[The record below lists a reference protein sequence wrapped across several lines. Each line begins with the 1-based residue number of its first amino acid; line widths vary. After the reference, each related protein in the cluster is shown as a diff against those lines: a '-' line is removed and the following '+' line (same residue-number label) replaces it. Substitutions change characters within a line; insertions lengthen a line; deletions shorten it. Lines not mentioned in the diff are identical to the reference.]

1 MQKNTTTKYVDYL
14 TEDQPIPGQLWVCVS
29 FLSPEGI
36 KNCTVRGLKIRGI
49 YGTKPEAEKRAEELN
64 KIDPDFHVFVGE
76 VGKWLPWDP
85 EPDSVQDSV
94 YQEKEL
100 NDLMKAYKDNRE
112 KAQQMQKDRKEDM
125 IRKAAIEEQAKLNK
139 NDNNKTHDAN
149 KARDRLRKKLEDKQN
164 KASENDDDNE
174 EEHKVLTERE
184 KELQQLEER
193 VKEQDNFIKEEKSKL
208 EEASNQVADKE
219 QTLNTI
225 NDKLAR
231 IQELYKKLNDKK
243 Q

>member
-14 TEDQPIPGQLWVCVS
+14 TEDTPIPGQLWVCVS

-85 EPDSVQDSV
+85 EPDSIQDNI

-100 NDLMKAYKDNRE
+100 NDLMKAYKENRE
-112 KAQQMQKDRKEDM
+112 KSAQMQKERKEDL
-125 IRKAAIEEQAKLNK
+125 IRKAAVEEQAKLNK
-139 NDNNKTHDAN
+139 NDNNKTHDAS
-149 KARDRLRKKLEDKQN
+149 KARDKLRKKLEDRQN
-164 KASENDDDNE
+164 KVAEIE
-174 EEHKVLTERE
+174 EDHKQLTDRE

-193 VKEQDNFIKEEKSKL
+193 VKEQDNYIKEEKSKL
-208 EEASNQVADKE
+208 DEAQTQVVEKE
-219 QTLNTI
+219 QTLTTI
-225 NDKLAR
+225 NEKLAK
-231 IQELYKKLNDKK
+231 IQDLYNQLNKK
-243 Q
+243 

>member
-14 TEDQPIPGQLWVCVS
+14 AEDAPIPGQLWVCVS

-49 YGTKPEAEKRAEELN
+49 YGTKPEAEKRAEDLN

-85 EPDSVQDSV
+85 EPDSVQDNV

-100 NDLMKAYKDNRE
+100 NDLMKAYKENRE
-112 KAQQMQKDRKEDM
+112 KAKQMQQERKDDL
-125 IRKAAIEEQAKLNK
+125 IRKAAIEEQAKITNNDSNK
-139 NDNNKTHDAN
+139 NHDAT
-149 KARDRLRKKLEDKQN
+149 KARDKLRKKLEDRQN
-164 KASENDDDNE
+164 KASENETENE
-174 EEHKVLTERE
+174 EDKKVLTERE
-184 KELQQLEER
+184 KELRQLEDR
-193 VKEQDNFIKEEKSKL
+193 VKEQDNYIKEEKSKL
-208 EEASNQVADKE
+208 EEAHSQVAEKE
-219 QTLNTI
+219 QTLTTI

-231 IQELYKKLNDKK
+231 IQQLYKNLNEKK
-243 Q
+243 

>member
-1 MQKNTTTKYVDYL
+1 MQKTTTTKYVDYL
-14 TEDQPIPGQLWVCVS
+14 TEDTPIPGQLWVCVS
-29 FLSPEGI
+29 FLSPEGV

-85 EPDSVQDSV
+85 EPDSVQDNV

-100 NDLMKAYKDNRE
+100 NDLMKAYKENRE
-112 KAQQMQKDRKEDM
+112 KAKQMQQERKEDM
-125 IRKAAIEEQAKLNK
+125 IKKAAIEEQAKLNK
-139 NDNNKTHDAN
+139 NDNNKNHDAN
-149 KARDRLRKKLEDKQN
+149 KARDKLRKKLEDRQN
-164 KASENDDDNE
+164 KASENVE
-174 EEHKVLTERE
+174 EPKELTERE

-193 VKEQDNFIKEEKSKL
+193 VKEQDNYIKEEKNKL
-208 EEASNQVADKE
+208 EEATSQVAEKE

-225 NDKLAR
+225 NDKLAK

-243 Q
+243 

>member
-14 TEDQPIPGQLWVCVS
+14 AEDTPIPGQLWVCVS

-85 EPDSVQDSV
+85 EPDSVQDNV
-94 YQEKEL
+94 YQEREL
-100 NDLMKAYKDNRE
+100 NDLMKAYKENRE
-112 KAQQMQKDRKEDM
+112 KAKQMQQERKEDL
-125 IRKAAIEEQAKLNK
+125 IRKAAIEEQTKIANKDNDTNK
-139 NDNNKTHDAN
+139 NHDAN
-149 KARDRLRKKLEDKQN
+149 KARDKLRKKLEDKQN
-164 KASENDDDNE
+164 KSSEPENNE
-174 EEHKVLTERE
+174 EQKVLTDRE
-184 KELQQLEER
+184 KELKQLEDR
-193 VKEQDNFIKEEKSKL
+193 VKEQDNYIKEEKSKL
-208 EEASNQVADKE
+208 EEAKSQVVDKE
-219 QTLNTI
+219 QSLNTI

-231 IQELYKKLNDKK
+231 IQELYKKLNDK